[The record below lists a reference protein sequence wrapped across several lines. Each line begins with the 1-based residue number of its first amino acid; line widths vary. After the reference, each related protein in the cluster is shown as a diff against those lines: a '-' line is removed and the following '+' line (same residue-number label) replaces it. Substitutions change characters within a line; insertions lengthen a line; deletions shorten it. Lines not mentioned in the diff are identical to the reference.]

1 MRTIIASAA
10 LLLLVAASARAGISA
25 DAGTSGA
32 QFLKLGDGARA
43 GAMADAVS
51 AMADD
56 AAAAYY
62 NPAGLAQLTGT
73 QLGGSHTSYFQG
85 VNYEVL
91 NFTHPLVKEEEYT
104 RHTLAFSVYQLSV
117 NGIERRSS
125 DSEDPTGK
133 FGDSDGAYALSYA
146 YGASRRLSFG
156 ATGKYIAQTLDTY
169 RSSAYALDAGVL
181 YHMNPDASRPLT
193 LAGTVRNVGSRV
205 GYVSSQTDPLPTSV
219 TGGASMIVFPKLLRV
234 NLDATKYRDENMFFA
249 LGGEFTHA
257 FNEAA
262 SGAFRFGYSSER
274 KDNPGSAAMNGL
286 SFGAGVSFRKAA
298 FDFAWIPY
306 GGLGDTFRYSLL
318 VKF

>member
-1 MRTIIASAA
+1 MRTMILASA
-10 LLLLVAASARAGISA
+10 LLLVLAGSARAINT

-43 GAMADAVS
+43 GAMADSIS
-51 AMADD
+51 AIADD
-56 AAAAYY
+56 ASAAYY
-62 NPAGLAQLTGT
+62 NPAGLAQLPGT

-91 NFTHPLVKEEEYT
+91 NFTHPLAQEEEYA

-133 FGDSDGAYALSYA
+133 FDNSDAAYALSYA
-146 YGASRRLSFG
+146 YGASRRLSYG
-156 ATGKYIAQTLDTY
+156 VTGKYIASTLDSY
-169 RSSAYALDAGVL
+169 HSSAYAADLGVL
-181 YHMNPDASRPLT
+181 YHMNPDASRPVN
-193 LAGTVRNVGSRV
+193 LAATVRNVGSRI

-219 TGGASMIVFPKLLRV
+219 TGGASMTLFPKLLQA
-234 NLDATKYRDENMFFA
+234 NLDVTKYRDENMYVA
-249 LGGEFTHA
+249 VGGELTHA

-274 KDNPGSAAMNGL
+274 KDNPGSTAMNGI

-298 FDFAWIPY
+298 FDFAWIPF